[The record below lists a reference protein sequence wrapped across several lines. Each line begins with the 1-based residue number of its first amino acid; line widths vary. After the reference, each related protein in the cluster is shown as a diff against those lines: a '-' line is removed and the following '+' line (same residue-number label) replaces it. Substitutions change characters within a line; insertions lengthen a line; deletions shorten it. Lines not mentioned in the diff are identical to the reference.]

1 MAMRIWH
8 QSFTV
13 LAKLAPYRAALEA
26 HIRKVCRPDTEVV
39 LHGMHPDTY
48 RTAYPG
54 IDIRYAVLQHLHSS
68 QFILGGLEAERQG
81 FDAYAICTIP
91 DVGLK
96 ESRSILNIPAVG
108 YGEAA
113 MLLACTYGER
123 FGILNFIPEISEQ
136 LAGNARRI
144 GLGSRLAGVR
154 HVGFTFDD
162 VVVGFDSPA
171 SVIARFQESA
181 RAMIRDGADVIIPGE
196 APLGVLLAQNGINRV
211 DDAPIVDGLAATMK
225 MAELQV
231 DLRRSIGIEPSR
243 DGYYTAQPPRD
254 RVEELV
260 HFYGLDSVAQ
270 AFRD

>member
-13 LAKLAPYRAALEA
+13 LSKLAPYRAALEA

-48 RTAYPG
+48 RTEYPG
-54 IDIRYAVLQHLHSS
+54 NDIRYAALQHLHTN
-68 QFILGGLEAERQG
+68 QFILAGLEAERQG

-91 DVGLK
+91 DVGLR

-123 FGILNFIPEISEQ
+123 FGILNFISEISEQ

-144 GLGSRLAGVR
+144 GLGDRLAGVR
-154 HVGFTFDD
+154 HVGFSFDD
-162 VVVGFDSPA
+162 VVVGFDDPD
-171 SVIARFQESA
+171 SVIERFQESA
-181 RAMIRDGADVIIPGE
+181 RAMIRDGAEVIIPGE

-211 DDAPIVDGLAATMK
+211 DDAPIVDGLAAVMK

-231 DLRRSIGIEPSR
+231 DLRRSIGISPASG
-243 DGYYTAQPPRD
+243 GYYTDRVPRD
-254 RVEELV
+254 RVEELLNFYRLDYITD
-260 HFYGLDSVAQ
+260 HF
-270 AFRD
+270 RE